1 MIKKNP
7 LNLSWWLELKI
18 INAETLMFQYSKIN
32 NMYYLDLKQNYLYY
46 FFLLNKKNT
55 SNLNFYITDLTMFN
69 NKTLNTYLIV
79 YQSIFY
85 DYKLLIQT
93 SFKTN
98 IQSLSSIYKG
108 SLWIERETKE
118 FNSINYLN
126 MLDSRKL
133 LSNYNY
139 NTTLEY
145 NNFNNIINDLKI

>member
-32 NMYYLDLKQNYLYY
+32 NMYYLDLKENYLYY

-126 MLDSRKL
+126 ILDSRKL

>member
-32 NMYYLDLKQNYLYY
+32 NMYYLDLKENYLYY